1 VAVAVVQVVREAVAA
16 AVEVDLLRLDQQ
28 QFLLDKQLH

>member
-1 VAVAVVQVVREAVAA
+1 VAVAVVQVVREAVAVE
-16 AVEVDLLRLDQQ
+16 VEVDLLRLDQQ